1 MTSPNRET
9 EAQQVEARVEQIVLT
24 KVKASLR
31 GKTGTIR
38 VNLEQQRTITGQE
51 RQKTGMLRISTAGR
65 QEMVREAV
73 SGQEKATVTA
83 SGQEQEETEM
93 PKISKAG
100 RQEMAKE
107 AVTNQEKV
115 TAVISGQ
122 EREETEMPKTSK
134 AGHQETAKE
143 AVTNQE
149 KVTAVISD
157 REKAGTGKAVPSG
170 LRALEAQEA
179 LQVSNRV
186 HSKKAVPKK
195 CQEMKAAV
203 M

>member
-115 TAVISGQ
+115 TAVIS
-122 EREETEMPKTSK
+122 
-134 AGHQETAKE
+134 
-143 AVTNQE
+143 
-149 KVTAVISD
+149 D

>member
-65 QEMVREAV
+65 QEMVKEA
-73 SGQEKATVTA
+73 A
-83 SGQEQEETEM
+83 SGQEQEERGMPKISKAGHQEMAKEAALNQEKVTAVISDQEQEEAEM

-100 RQEMAKE
+100 RQETVKE
-107 AVTNQEKV
+107 A
-115 TAVISGQ
+115 A
-122 EREETEMPKTSK
+122 
-134 AGHQETAKE
+134 
-143 AVTNQE
+143 TNQE

-157 REKAGTGKAVPSG
+157 REKAGMERAVPSG
-170 LRALEAQEA
+170 LRVQEAQEVR
-179 LQVSNRV
+179 QVSNHG

-195 CQEMKAAV
+195 CREMKAAV